1 MTGAAL
7 SVAPMMG
14 YTDRAGRYFLRRLTK
29 HAHLYTEMLTA
40 QAVIHGDSERLLA
53 FDACEQP
60 LALQIGGS
68 DPGELAAAAKIGETF
83 GYDGINLNLG
93 CPSTRVGE
101 GGFGACLMGRPER
114 AARCVRA
121 MADAVDIPVSV
132 KCRIGID
139 EQDPER
145 DFVPFIERLADAGC
159 GEFIV
164 HARKAWLN
172 GLSPKENRTLPP
184 LQYDVVYRLK
194 ETHPHLRIHL
204 NGGIE
209 TLEQAQSV
217 LRNLDGVMIGRAAFA
232 NPWML
237 SQVDRLWFR
246 KDHAPSGRGE
256 VLEEM
261 LAHAFAR
268 AQAGEMPRVSLRHCM
283 TLYRGIK
290 GGKAFRRK
298 LNDVM
303 QAPLAENQ
311 LAQIARLS
319 P

>member
-1 MTGAAL
+1 MTDAVL
-7 SVAPMMG
+7 SIAPMMG

-29 HAHLYTEMLTA
+29 HAHLYTEMVAARAIL
-40 QAVIHGDSERLLA
+40 HGDRERLLA

-60 LALQIGGS
+60 LALQIGGN
-68 DPGELAAAAKIGETF
+68 DPGELASAAKIGAAF
-83 GYDGINLNLG
+83 GYDKINLNLG

-101 GGFGACLMGRPER
+101 AGFGAFLMGEPER

-121 MADAVDIPVSV
+121 MVGAVDIPVSV

-139 EQDPER
+139 EQDPGR
-145 DFVPFIERLADAGC
+145 DFVPFIERLAEAGC
-159 GEFIV
+159 GEFVV
-164 HARKAWLN
+164 HARMAWLK

-184 LQYDVVYRLK
+184 LQYDIVYRLK

-204 NGGIE
+204 NGGVE

-237 SQVDRLWFR
+237 SQADRLWFR
-246 KDHAPSGRGE
+246 KERAPSGRGE

-261 LAHAFAR
+261 LAHALAR
-268 AQAGEMPRVSLRHCM
+268 ARAGEMPRASLRHCM
-283 TLYRGIK
+283 TLYKGIK

-298 LNDVM
+298 LNDAM
-303 QAPLAENQ
+303 HAPLAENQ
-311 LAQIARLS
+311 LAQIAQLS

>member
-1 MTGAAL
+1 MSATL

-14 YTDRAGRYFLRRLTK
+14 YTDQAGRYFLRRLTK
-29 HAHLYTEMLTA
+29 HARLYTEMITA
-40 QAVIHGDSERLLA
+40 QAIIHGRRERLLD

-68 DPGELAAAAKIGETF
+68 SPDELASAAKIGAAF
-83 GYDGINLNLG
+83 GYNEINLNLG
-93 CPSTRVGE
+93 CPSARVGE
-101 GGFGACLMGRPER
+101 GGFGACLMGKPEQ
-114 AARCVRA
+114 AARCVQA
-121 MADAVDIPVSV
+121 MVDAVDVPVSV
-132 KCRIGID
+132 KCRIGVD
-139 EQDPER
+139 EQDPAR
-145 DFVPFIERLADAGC
+145 DFAPFVEKLANAGC

-164 HARKAWLN
+164 HARKAWLK

-184 LQYDVVYRLK
+184 LRYDVVYRLK
-194 ETHPHLRIHL
+194 ETHPHLRIHI

-209 TLEQAQSV
+209 NLEQAQGA
-217 LRNLDGVMIGRAAFA
+217 LRSLDGVMIGRAAFA

-237 SQVDRLWFR
+237 SQVDRLWFG
-246 KDHAPSGRGE
+246 KDYAPSSRGK

-261 LAHAFAR
+261 LSHALVR
-268 AQAGEMPRVSLRHCM
+268 AQAGEMPRTSLRHCM

-298 LNDVM
+298 LNDIM
-303 QAPLAENQ
+303 QAPLAESQ
-311 LAQIARLS
+311 LAQLAQMS